1 MNLSVLLVGKSDC
14 IADALVRSRHL
25 KNLYVISDFANPG
38 LAQKAREVIIE
49 HTNDATA
56 VARHARAIRPDFA
69 IIGSEEPLACGV
81 VDELRKLGIPCVGP
95 TKVLARLESSKAF
108 TRELL
113 SKYAIPGNPEY
124 RVFRNEEGLADYL
137 TSRQEF
143 VVKPD
148 GLTGGKGVKVF
159 GEHFQSVTE
168 ALEYCR
174 ELFDIGHEAVVIEEK
189 LNGEEFSFQSFY
201 DGTHIAHT
209 IPVQDHK
216 RAFDDDSGPNTGGM
230 GSYSCSDHLLP
241 FLSKEYLTQAEEINA
256 LVGRAL
262 FQETGEP
269 YKGILYGGFMLTK
282 DGLRVIEYNARF
294 GDPEVMNILSLLET
308 DFIEICKSIID
319 GTLDNLPVTF
329 RNQASVCKYIVPSGY
344 PNKSAESV
352 GSKIELSEVLQSE
365 EFGGQLRLYY
375 GAVNQ
380 VDGGVELT
388 DSRSLAFVGIA
399 DSLAEAEVIAEKAAS
414 SVKGPVFHRRDIGT
428 ATLVQ
433 KRVDHMH
440 AVWQTPL
447 QRRIG

>member
-1 MNLSVLLVGKSDC
+1 
-14 IADALVRSRHL
+14 
-25 KNLYVISDFANPG
+25 
-38 LAQKAREVIIE
+38 
-49 HTNDATA
+49 
-56 VARHARAIRPDFA
+56 
-69 IIGSEEPLACGV
+69 
-81 VDELRKLGIPCVGP
+81 
-95 TKVLARLESSKAF
+95 
-108 TRELL
+108 
-113 SKYAIPGNPEY
+113 
-124 RVFRNEEGLADYL
+124 
-137 TSRQEF
+137 
-143 VVKPD
+143 
-148 GLTGGKGVKVF
+148 
-159 GEHFQSVTE
+159 
-168 ALEYCR
+168 
-174 ELFDIGHEAVVIEEK
+174 
-189 LNGEEFSFQSFY
+189 
-201 DGTHIAHT
+201 
-209 IPVQDHK
+209 
-216 RAFDDDSGPNTGGM
+216 
-230 GSYSCSDHLLP
+230 
-241 FLSKEYLTQAEEINA
+241 
-256 LVGRAL
+256 VGRAL